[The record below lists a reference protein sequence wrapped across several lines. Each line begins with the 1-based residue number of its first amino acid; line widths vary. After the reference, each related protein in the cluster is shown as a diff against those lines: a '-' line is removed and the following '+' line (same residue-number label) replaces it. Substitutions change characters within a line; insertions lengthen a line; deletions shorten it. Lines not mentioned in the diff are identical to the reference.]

1 MPLSD
6 TPSVVPNSLAA
17 PATMLALI
25 WGSKDATTLSYKRNW
40 LLKKLEST
48 TKVQAAQN

>member
-6 TPSVVPNSLAA
+6 TPSVVSNLLAA
-17 PATMLALI
+17 PTTMLAFDM
-25 WGSKDATTLSYKRNW
+25 GSKDATTLSYKRNW

-48 TKVQAAQN
+48 TKA

>member
-17 PATMLALI
+17 PTTMLAFDM
-25 WGSKDATTLSYKRNW
+25 GK
-40 LLKKLEST
+40 
-48 TKVQAAQN
+48 